1 MWRDWFN
8 FSRQD
13 RRAILLLALL
23 IMIIGG
29 LSWTK
34 PWWWCDK
41 ELQIGSLASYKDSFL
56 TEEPIVRVVPHPFNP
71 NTADSLELLSVGLPP
86 RVARNILR
94 YREAGGHFRKPED
107 MARIYGLHDTVFA
120 QVKPYIAIPSERKEE
135 RPAAK
140 ILDRPMTSVPDTGRR
155 EHPYA
160 AYMRAKYKPGQF
172 ADLNMADTTE
182 LMKIPGIGPVYARMI
197 VDYRERLGGFHSVEQ
212 VYDLDVLP
220 EEVGD
225 WVRIDTLSVVKL
237 KVNRLSVTQ
246 LRAHPYLSFYQAKA
260 IVALRKRE
268 GDIKS
273 VRQLLFL
280 DEFSEADIARLEP
293 YLSFEP

>member
-13 RRAILLLALL
+13 RRAILILALL
-23 IMIIGG
+23 ILVLGI
-29 LSWTK
+29 LFWTQ
-34 PWWWCDK
+34 PWWRWSR
-41 ELQIGSLASYKDSFL
+41 EHEAESLVSFKDSFL
-56 TEEPIVRVVPHPFNP
+56 TEAPIVRVSPHPFDP
-71 NTADSLELLSVGLPP
+71 NTADSLELLSVGLSP

-107 MARIYGLHDTVFA
+107 LARIYGLHDTVFA
-120 QVKPYIAIPSERKEE
+120 QVKPFITIPSPHKEVKA
-135 RPAAK
+135 AAK
-140 ILDRPMTSVPDTGRR
+140 SLDKPITSVPDTGRR
-155 EHPYA
+155 RHPYA
-160 AYMRAKYKPGQF
+160 AYMRTKYKPGES
-172 ADLNMADTTE
+172 ADLNVADTTE
-182 LMKIPGIGPVYARMI
+182 LMRIPGIGPVYARMI
-197 VDYRERLGGFHSVEQ
+197 VDYRERLGGFHSVAQ
-212 VYDLDVLP
+212 VYDLDALP
-220 EEVGD
+220 EGVGD
-225 WVRIDTLSVVKL
+225 WVRIDTPSVVKL
-237 KVNRLSVTQ
+237 NVNRLSVTQ

-280 DEFSEADIARLEP
+280 DEFTEADVARLEP